1 MQLATGEFPISPTSQ
16 PTQARAVAVDGNMSK
31 LSAGAWESLT
41 LESAF
46 DAHSAL
52 IFRVAYRMTGNAH
65 DAEDVLQTVFLRLAS
80 RDASSA
86 GIENVESYLRR
97 AAVHASLNLLELRSR
112 KDVPLE
118 GLPEPAGPTDERAQR
133 DLREVLRL
141 AIGKLDRRSA
151 EMFALRFIEGHSNPE
166 IAEMYGVTTLVVAV
180 TLHRARKQLQKEIR
194 EMGGAR

>member
-1 MQLATGEFPISPTSQ
+1 MQLATGENPVSPTPQ
-16 PTQARAVAVDGNMSK
+16 APPTKPTAHGP
-31 LSAGAWESLT
+31 GAWEPLT

-46 DAHSAL
+46 DAHHAL

-65 DAEDVLQTVFLRLAS
+65 DAEDVLQTVFLRLAA

-86 GIENVESYLRR
+86 GIENAESYLRR

-112 KDVPLE
+112 KDVPLD
-118 GLPEPAGPTDERAQR
+118 GLPEPAGQGITFGAQR

-141 AIGKLDRRSA
+141 AIGRLDRRSA

-166 IAEMYGVTTLVVAV
+166 IAEMYGVSALVVAV
-180 TLHRARKQLQKEIR
+180 TLHRARKQLQKDIR

>member
-1 MQLATGEFPISPTSQ
+1 MQLATGENPVSPTSQ
-16 PTQARAVAVDGNMSK
+16 PPGHPGMRVP
-31 LSAGAWESLT
+31 GAWEPLT

-46 DAHSAL
+46 DAHHAL

-80 RDASSA
+80 RDAQSA
-86 GIENVESYLRR
+86 GIENAESYLRR

-118 GLPEPAGPTDERAQR
+118 GLPEPPGRGDQT

-141 AIGKLDRRSA
+141 AIGRLDRRSA

-166 IAEMYGVTTLVVAV
+166 IAEMYGVSTLVVAV
-180 TLHRARKQLQKEIR
+180 TLHRARRQLQKDIR
-194 EMGGAR
+194 EMGGVR

>member
-1 MQLATGEFPISPTSQ
+1 MQLATGELPIGPTPQ
-16 PTQARAVAVDGNMSK
+16 PTQARAVAIDGNMSK

-46 DAHSAL
+46 DAYSAL

-118 GLPEPAGPTDERAQR
+118 GLPEPAGRADQR

>member
-1 MQLATGEFPISPTSQ
+1 MQLATGELPISPTSQ
-16 PTQARAVAVDGNMSK
+16 PTQARA

-41 LESAF
+41 LEGAF
-46 DAHSAL
+46 DAYSAL

-80 RDASSA
+80 RDAGSA

-118 GLPEPAGPTDERAQR
+118 GVPEPAGRADQR

>member
-1 MQLATGEFPISPTSQ
+1 MQLATGVNPVSPTPH
-16 PTQARAVAVDGNMSK
+16 PTPPHPAAPHGP
-31 LSAGAWESLT
+31 GAWEPLT
-41 LESAF
+41 LETAF

-80 RDASSA
+80 RDAQSA
-86 GIENVESYLRR
+86 GIENAESYLRR

-112 KDVPLE
+112 KDVPLD
-118 GLPEPAGPTDERAQR
+118 GIPEPAKTGINFGAQR

-141 AIGKLDRRSA
+141 AIGRLDRRSA

-166 IAEMYGVTTLVVAV
+166 IAEMYGVSTLVVAV
-180 TLHRARKQLQKEIR
+180 TLHRARKQLQKDIR
-194 EMGGAR
+194 DMGGAQ

>member
-1 MQLATGEFPISPTSQ
+1 MQLATGENPVSPTSQ
-16 PTQARAVAVDGNMSK
+16 PPLAVHGP
-31 LSAGAWESLT
+31 GAWEPLT

-46 DAHSAL
+46 DAHHAL
-52 IFRVAYRMTGNAH
+52 IFRVAYRMTGNAA
-65 DAEDVLQTVFLRLAS
+65 DAEDVLQTVFLRLAA

-112 KDVPLE
+112 KDLPLD
-118 GLPEPAGPTDERAQR
+118 GVPEPAGTAGRPDER

-141 AIGKLDRRSA
+141 AIGRLDRRSA

-166 IAEMYGVTTLVVAV
+166 IAE
-180 TLHRARKQLQKEIR
+180 
-194 EMGGAR
+194 

>member
-1 MQLATGEFPISPTSQ
+1 MQLATGENPVSPTPQ
-16 PTQARAVAVDGNMSK
+16 PTPPRQPAPHGP
-31 LSAGAWESLT
+31 GAWEPLT

-46 DAHSAL
+46 DAHHAL

-80 RDASSA
+80 RDARSA
-86 GIENVESYLRR
+86 GIENAESYLRC

-118 GLPEPAGPTDERAQR
+118 GISEPAGRGISFGAQR
-133 DLREVLRL
+133 DLSEVLRL

-166 IAEMYGVTTLVVAV
+166 IAEMYSVSTLVVAV
-180 TLHRARKQLQKEIR
+180 TLHRARKQLQKDIR